1 MSGKN
6 YAGAVK
12 GEARGRAQE
21 GEIPVGEKT
30 EGGSQGEGASPGTP
44 EVERLGPM
52 TPETL
57 RRLDLELA
65 NIQPTQTSTPHQGRE
80 GNDQEQPGDD
90 SLKDLSL
97 GVDLTPQP
105 APSGSKDLDT
115 PCKGRDKR
123 KRADLSSDT
132 SREESLK
139 QARRE
144 DSDTESESEE
154 GFQTV
159 GKRGRPLRRSP
170 TASPAFEEEMTSPL
184 LTSTRSEWGYSTIYV
199 LFQTFTGNFP
209 TGGKLTDFIKSFNK
223 HIGGPCQ
230 VIQPQ
235 QGVRGQMFRISRNQI
250 GKAKTFEDAAIRTK
264 TPIFSENINFPELI
278 SKKTAKSYATMFFDQ
293 ATPIEGIK
301 KLFNFKEQGITEMN
315 RLKDKTGKI
324 TNEIKVTF

>member
-1 MSGKN
+1 
-6 YAGAVK
+6 
-12 GEARGRAQE
+12 
-21 GEIPVGEKT
+21 
-30 EGGSQGEGASPGTP
+30 
-44 EVERLGPM
+44 
-52 TPETL
+52 
-57 RRLDLELA
+57 
-65 NIQPTQTSTPHQGRE
+65 
-80 GNDQEQPGDD
+80 
-90 SLKDLSL
+90 
-97 GVDLTPQP
+97 
-105 APSGSKDLDT
+105 
-115 PCKGRDKR
+115 
-123 KRADLSSDT
+123 
-132 SREESLK
+132 
-139 QARRE
+139 
-144 DSDTESESEE
+144 
-154 GFQTV
+154 
-159 GKRGRPLRRSP
+159 
-170 TASPAFEEEMTSPL
+170 MTSPL

-250 GKAKTFEDAAIRTK
+250 GKAKTFENAAIRTK